1 MAKLKMPADAAKA
14 LTVPERLLLLC
25 VASAIDFKHAKIAEK
40 VVTEV
45 LVKGLIE
52 RAPQGISRSR
62 TAGGS
67 CSGQCCRTYD
77 GLVGLY
83 PNNRL
88 PASVGPDGKA
98 GPIAVVCRSH

>member
-52 RAPQGISRSR
+52 RDA
-62 TAGGS
+62 AGHLALTD
-67 CSGQCCRTYD
+67 R
-77 GLVGLY
+77 GLVVV
-83 PNNRL
+83 RAML
-88 PASVGPDGKA
+88 PDL
-98 GPIAVVCRSH
+98 